1 MELEE
6 LKKRL
11 KNEFPNDEVFIEGID
26 GAPEMYTSYINGKEN
41 SFNYFTDRDLL
52 GTGEVLLKYII
63 IELKF
68 LKKYGVAI
76 DHDDKQQLFELLGL
90 L

>member
-6 LKKRL
+6 FKKRL
-11 KNEFPNDEVFIEGID
+11 KNEFPNDEVVIEGID

-41 SFNYFTDRDLL
+41 SFNYFTDRDLS
-52 GTGEVLLKYII
+52 GTGEELLKYVI

-68 LKKYGVAI
+68 LKKYDVAL
-76 DHDDKQQLFELLGL
+76 DHEDKQQLFDLLL
-90 L
+90 ED